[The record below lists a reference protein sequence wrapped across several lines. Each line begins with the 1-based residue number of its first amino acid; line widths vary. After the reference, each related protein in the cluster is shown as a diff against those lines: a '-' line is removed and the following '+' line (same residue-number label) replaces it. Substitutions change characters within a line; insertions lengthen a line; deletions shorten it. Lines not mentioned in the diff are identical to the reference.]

1 MPVITRIL
9 HARYNLNR
17 TQDIKV
23 IKVSLWLPW
32 QSSYHSNE
40 AGGCAYCSKEAKYEV
55 NTT

>member
-1 MPVITRIL
+1 MPIITRIL

-40 AGGCAYCSKEAKYEV
+40 VGGCAYCPKV
-55 NTT
+55 VLCQI